1 MVGFDTQLTPVV
13 GDKTAKALASTLDLH
28 TVGDLMRHYPRRY
41 IQRGEL
47 TELSSLREDELVT
60 VVAMVKSVSKRSM
73 RNRRG
78 SLLEVVV
85 TDGTGEL
92 KLTFFNQAWR
102 ERDLRP
108 ERIGLFAGKV
118 GSFRQER
125 QLAHPE
131 YEMFPEDAGDIREAA
146 EKYADEIIPVYPAS
160 VKVPSW
166 LIAKTV
172 DVVLQQL
179 GDPPDPIP
187 AEVLRKRH
195 LPGLAEALHAV
206 HRPKVIEKAWQAQ
219 HRLRFEEAFVL
230 QTELARRRLSTA
242 ALAATPRRATPGGLV
257 DALDERLPFELTE
270 GQRRLGDEITAE
282 LDTEHPMHRL
292 LQGEVGAGKTV
303 VALRAMLAVVDAGG
317 QAALLAPTE
326 VLAQQHY
333 RSLSAMLGPLAQR
346 GMLGGSDIGTRVAL
360 LTGSM
365 STAAR
370 KSTLLDIG
378 VGDAGIVVGT
388 HALLEENVQFF
399 DLGLVVVDEQHRFG
413 VEQRAALAAKSRD
426 GTRPHVLVMTAT
438 PIPRTVAM
446 TVFGDLEISTL
457 SDLPLGRADVATHV
471 IPVGEKPHFL
481 DRAWQRVREE
491 VEKGHRVYIVCPR
504 IGDDGGSGGSAGGPA
519 GSAEEEPPPADGD
532 DKRRP
537 VAVLELAE
545 YLRTGPLAGVGL
557 EVLHGRL
564 PADTK
569 DAAMAAFAAG
579 TTPVLVATTVIEV
592 GIDVPTASMMVIMD
606 ADRFGVSQLH
616 QLRGRIGR
624 GSIPGVCLLVTE
636 APPDTP
642 ARERLDAVAGTRDG
656 FALSQVD
663 LEQRREG
670 DVLGASQSGRR
681 SSLKLL
687 RVIRHAD
694 TIADAR
700 EDATAVVEGDP
711 ELVDH
716 PALLDAV
723 KAALAEQE
731 ADYLDKT

>member
-1 MVGFDTQLTPVV
+1 MVGFDTKLAAVV
-13 GDKTAKALASTLDLH
+13 GDKTAKALANTLDLH

-41 IQRGEL
+41 VQRGEL

-60 VVAMVKSVSKRSM
+60 VVAMVKTVSKRSM

-78 SLLEVVV
+78 SLLEAVV

-92 KLTFFNQAWR
+92 NLTFFNQAWR

-108 ERIGLFAGKV
+108 GRIGLFAGKV
-118 GSFRQER
+118 GAFRQQR

-131 YEMFPEDAGDIREAA
+131 YEMFPDDAADIREAA

-160 VKVPSW
+160 VKMPSW
-166 LIAKTV
+166 LIAKSV
-172 DVVLQQL
+172 DLVLQQL
-179 GDPPDPIP
+179 GDPDDPIP
-187 AEVLRKRH
+187 AGVLRKRH

-206 HRPKVIEKAWQAQ
+206 HRPNAIEKAWAAQ
-219 HRLRFEEAFVL
+219 RRLRYEEAFVL
-230 QTELARRRLSTA
+230 QTELARRRVSTA
-242 ALAATPRRATPGGLV
+242 ALAATRRRATPGGLV

-270 GQRRLGDEITAE
+270 GQRRLGEQIAAE

-333 RSLSAMLGPLAQR
+333 RSLTAMLGPLAQR
-346 GMLGGSDIGTRVAL
+346 GMLGGSDIGTQVAL

-365 STAAR
+365 GAAAR
-370 KSTLLDIG
+370 KRTLLDVG

-457 SDLPLGRADVATHV
+457 SDVPRGRADVATHV
-471 IPVGEKPHFL
+471 VPVGEKPHFL

-491 VEKGHRVYIVCPR
+491 VDKGHRVYIVCPR
-504 IGDDGGSGGSAGGPA
+504 IGDDGVSGGPGGPA
-519 GSAEEEPPPADGD
+519 ASAEEEPPPPEDGEE
-532 DKRRP
+532 KRRP
-537 VAVLELAE
+537 AAVLELAE

-564 PADTK
+564 PSDAK
-569 DAAMAAFAAG
+569 DAAMAGFAAG

-592 GIDVPTASMMVIMD
+592 GIDVPTASMMVIVD

-636 APPDTP
+636 APSGTP
-642 ARERLDAVAGTRDG
+642 ARERLDAVAATRDG
-656 FALSQVD
+656 FELSQVD
-663 LEQRREG
+663 LEHRREG
-670 DVLGASQSGRR
+670 DVLGASQSGHR

-687 RVIRHAD
+687 RVIRDAD
-694 TIADAR
+694 TIEQAR
-700 EDATAVVEGDP
+700 EDASAVVEGDP
-711 ELVDH
+711 DLTDH

-723 KAALAEQE
+723 RAVLAEQE
-731 ADYLDKT
+731 ADYLDKA

>member
-1 MVGFDTQLTPVV
+1 MVGFDTKLAAVV
-13 GDKTAKALASTLDLH
+13 GDKTAKALANTLDLH

-47 TELSSLREDELVT
+47 TELGSLREDELVT

-73 RNRRG
+73 KNRRG
-78 SLLEVVV
+78 SILEAVV
-85 TDGTGEL
+85 TDGPGEL
-92 KLTFFNQAWR
+92 TLTFFNQAWR

-108 ERIGLFAGKV
+108 GRIGLFAGKV
-118 GSFRQER
+118 GTFRHQR

-131 YEMFPEDAGDIREAA
+131 YEMFPDDAADIREAA

-160 VKVPSW
+160 AKMPSW
-166 LIAKTV
+166 LIAKSV
-172 DVVLQQL
+172 DLVLQQL
-179 GDPPDPIP
+179 GDPDDPIP
-187 AEVLRKRH
+187 AEVLRARH
-195 LPGLAEALHAV
+195 LLGLAEALHAV
-206 HRPKVIEKAWQAQ
+206 HRPKAIEKAWAAQ
-219 HRLRFEEAFVL
+219 QRLRYEEAFVL
-230 QTELARRRLSTA
+230 QTELARRRMSTA
-242 ALAATPRRATPGGLV
+242 ALAATRRRATPGGLV

-270 GQRRLGDEITAE
+270 GQRRLGEQIAAE

-333 RSLSAMLGPLAQR
+333 RSLTAMLGPLAQR

-365 STAAR
+365 GTAAR
-370 KSTLLDIG
+370 KETLLDIG

-457 SDLPLGRADVATHV
+457 SDVPRGRADVATHV
-471 IPVGEKPHFL
+471 VPVDEKPHFL

-491 VEKGHRVYIVCPR
+491 VEKGHRVYVVCPR
-504 IGDDGGSGGSAGGPA
+504 IGDDGD
-519 GSAEEEPPPADGD
+519 EPPAADD
-532 DKRRP
+532 EKRRP
-537 VAVLELAE
+537 AAVLELAE
-545 YLRTGPLAGVGL
+545 YLRTGPLQGVGL

-564 PADTK
+564 PADAK
-569 DAAMAAFAAG
+569 DAAMAGFAAG
-579 TTPVLVATTVIEV
+579 TAPVLVATTVIEV
-592 GIDVPTASMMVIMD
+592 GIDVPTASMMVIVD

-636 APPDTP
+636 APPGTP
-642 ARERLDAVAGTRDG
+642 ARERLDAVAKTRDG
-656 FALSQVD
+656 FELSQVD
-663 LEQRREG
+663 LEHRREG
-670 DVLGASQSGRR
+670 DVLGASQSGHR

-687 RVIRHAD
+687 RVIRDAD
-694 TIADAR
+694 TIERAR
-700 EDATAVVEGDP
+700 EDASAVVEGDP
-711 ELVDH
+711 DLARH
-716 PALLDAV
+716 PALLAAV
-723 KAALAEQE
+723 TAVLAEQE
-731 ADYLDKT
+731 ADYLDKA

>member
-13 GDKTAKALASTLDLH
+13 GDKTAKALAKTLDLH

-41 IQRGEL
+41 VQRGEL
-47 TELSSLREDELVT
+47 TELSSLRDDELVT
-60 VVAMVKSVSKRSM
+60 VVARVKSVANRRMK
-73 RNRRG
+73 NRRG
-78 SLLEVVV
+78 SILEAVV

-92 KLTFFNQAWR
+92 RLTFFNQAWR

-118 GSFRQER
+118 GTFREQR

-131 YEMFPEDAGDIREAA
+131 YQMFPDDITDFRQAA
-146 EKYADEIIPVYPAS
+146 EEYADEIIPVYPAS
-160 VKVPSW
+160 EKVPSW
-166 LIAKTV
+166 LIAKSVEVT
-172 DVVLQQL
+172 LQQL
-179 GDPPDPIP
+179 GDLPDPLP
-187 AEVLRKRH
+187 DEVLRKRR
-195 LPGLAEALHAV
+195 LPGLVAALNAV
-206 HRPKVIEKAWQAQ
+206 HRPKAIEKAWTAQ
-219 HRLRFEEAFVL
+219 RRLRFEEAFVL

-242 ALAATPRRATPGGLV
+242 ALPAKPRRATPGGLV

-270 GQRRLGDEITAE
+270 GQRQVGDQLAAE
-282 LDTEHPMHRL
+282 LDTPHPMHRL

-326 VLAQQHY
+326 VLAQQHH
-333 RSLSAMLGPLAQR
+333 RSLTAMLGELAQA
-346 GMLGGSDIGTRVAL
+346 GMLGGADQGTRVAL

-365 STAAR
+365 STAQRRTALNEIV
-370 KSTLLDIG
+370 T
-378 VGDAGIVVGT
+378 GDAGIVVGT

-457 SDLPLGRADVATHV
+457 SDVPRGRADVATHV
-471 IPVGEKPHFL
+471 VPVDEKPHYL

-491 VEKGHRVYIVCPR
+491 VEAGHRVYIVCPR
-504 IGDDGGSGGSAGGPA
+504 IGDDDN
-519 GSAEEEPPPADGD
+519 GSAEEEPPPADD

-537 VAVLELAE
+537 AAVLELAE
-545 YLRTGPLAGVGL
+545 HLRTGPLEGVGL
-557 EVLHGRL
+557 DVLHGRL
-564 PADTK
+564 PAETK
-569 DAAMAAFAAG
+569 DAVMAAFAAG
-579 TTPVLVATTVIEV
+579 TTPVVVATTVIEV
-592 GIDVPTASMMVIMD
+592 GIDVPTASMMVVVD

-624 GSIPGVCLLVTE
+624 GAIPGVCLLVTE
-636 APPDTP
+636 APPGTP

-656 FALSQVD
+656 FELSQVD
-663 LEQRREG
+663 LEHRREG
-670 DVLGASQSGRR
+670 DVLGASQSGHR

-687 RVIRHAD
+687 RVIRD
-694 TIADAR
+694 VEIIEQAR
-700 EDATAVVEGDP
+700 EDAGAVVEADP
-711 ELVDH
+711 DLTAH

-723 KAALAEQE
+723 RAALAEQE
-731 ADYLDKT
+731 ADYLDKA

>member
-1 MVGFDTQLTPVV
+1 MVGFDTQLTAVV
-13 GDKTAKALASTLDLH
+13 GDKTAKALAGTLDLR

-41 IQRGEL
+41 VQRGEL
-47 TELSSLREDELVT
+47 TELNSLREDETVT

-78 SLLEVVV
+78 SILEAVV

-108 ERIGLFAGKV
+108 ERIGLFSGKV
-118 GSFRQER
+118 GTFRQQR

-131 YEMFPEDAGDIREAA
+131 YQMFPEDAGDIREAA
-146 EKYADEIIPVYPAS
+146 EKYADQIIPVYPAS
-160 VKVPSW
+160 VKLPSW
-166 LIAKTV
+166 LIAKSVEVT
-172 DVVLQQL
+172 LQQL
-179 GDPPDPIP
+179 GDPPDPLP
-187 AEVLRKRH
+187 AEVLRRRR

-206 HRPKVIEKAWQAQ
+206 HRPDSIEKARRAQ
-219 HRLRFEEAFVL
+219 WRLRFEEAFVL

-242 ALAATPRRATPGGLV
+242 AMPATPRRATAGGLV
-257 DALDERLPFELTE
+257 DALDRRLPFELTE
-270 GQRRLGDEITAE
+270 GQREVGERLAAE
-282 LDTEHPMHRL
+282 LATPHPMHRL

-326 VLAQQHY
+326 VLAQQHH
-333 RSLSAMLGPLAQR
+333 RSLTALLGPLAQA
-346 GMLGGSDIGTRVAL
+346 GMLGGAEQGTRVAL

-365 STAAR
+365 SVAQRKAALAEIV
-370 KSTLLDIG
+370 S
-378 VGDAGIVVGT
+378 GDAGIVVGT

-457 SDLPLGRADVATHV
+457 ADVPHGRADVATHV
-471 IPVGEKPHFL
+471 VPVDEKPHFL

-491 VEKGHRVYIVCPR
+491 VEAGHRVYVVCPR
-504 IGDDGGSGGSAGGPA
+504 IGDDGGG
-519 GSAEEEPPPADGD
+519 EEEPPPADD

-545 YLRTGPLAGVGL
+545 HLRAGPLRGVGL

-564 PADTK
+564 PAETK
-569 DAAMAAFAAG
+569 DAVMAAFAAG
-579 TTPVLVATTVIEV
+579 TTPVVVATTVIEV
-592 GIDVPTASMMVIMD
+592 GIDVPAASMMVVMD

-636 APPDTP
+636 APPGTP
-642 ARERLDAVAGTRDG
+642 ARERLDAVAGTRNG
-656 FALSQVD
+656 FELSQVD
-663 LEQRREG
+663 LEHRREG
-670 DVLGASQSGRR
+670 DVLGASQSGHR

-687 RVIRHAD
+687 RVIRDVEIIEQARD
-694 TIADAR
+694 DAS
-700 EDATAVVEGDP
+700 AVVEADP
-711 ELVDH
+711 DLSDH
-716 PALLDAV
+716 PALLGAV
-723 KAALAEQE
+723 EAVLAEQE
-731 ADYLDKT
+731 ADYLDKA

>member
-1 MVGFDTQLTPVV
+1 MVGFDTKLAAVV

-73 RNRRG
+73 KNRRG
-78 SLLEVVV
+78 SILEAVV
-85 TDGTGEL
+85 TDGAGEL
-92 KLTFFNQAWR
+92 TLTFFNQAWR

-108 ERIGLFAGKV
+108 GRTGLFAGKV
-118 GSFRQER
+118 GTFRHQR

-131 YEMFPEDAGDIREAA
+131 YEMFPDDAGDIREAA

-160 VKVPSW
+160 AKVPSW
-166 LIAKTV
+166 LIAKSV

-179 GDPPDPIP
+179 GDPDDPIP
-187 AEVLRKRH
+187 AEVLRARH

-206 HRPKVIEKAWQAQ
+206 HRPKAIEKAWAAQ
-219 HRLRFEEAFVL
+219 HRLRYEEAFVL
-230 QTELARRRLSTA
+230 QTELARRRVSTA
-242 ALAATPRRATPGGLV
+242 ALAATRRRATPGGLV
-257 DALDERLPFELTE
+257 DVLDERLPFELTE
-270 GQRRLGDEITAE
+270 GQRRLGEQIAAE

-333 RSLSAMLGPLAQR
+333 RSLTALLGPLAQR

-365 STAAR
+365 GTAAR
-370 KSTLLDIG
+370 KETLLDIG

-457 SDLPLGRADVATHV
+457 SDVPRGRADVATHV
-471 IPVGEKPHFL
+471 VPVGEKPHFL

-491 VEKGHRVYIVCPR
+491 VEKGHRVYVVCPR
-504 IGDDGGSGGSAGGPA
+504 IGDDGDEPA
-519 GSAEEEPPPADGD
+519 AAEDE
-532 DKRRP
+532 KRRP

-545 YLRTGPLAGVGL
+545 HLRTGPLQGVGL
-557 EVLHGRL
+557 EVLHGRM
-564 PADTK
+564 PADAK

-592 GIDVPTASMMVIMD
+592 GIDVATASMMVIMD

-656 FALSQVD
+656 FELSQVD

-687 RVIRHAD
+687 KVMRHVE
-694 TIADAR
+694 IIEQAR
-700 EDATAVVEGDP
+700 EDASAVVEGDP
-711 ELVDH
+711 DLARH

-723 KAALAEQE
+723 EAVLAEQE
-731 ADYLDKT
+731 ADYLDKA

>member
-1 MVGFDTQLTPVV
+1 MVGFDTQLTTVV
-13 GDKTAKALASTLDLH
+13 GDKTAKALANTLDLR

-60 VVAMVKSVSKRSM
+60 VVAMVKSVSKRRM
-73 RNRRG
+73 KNRRG
-78 SLLEVVV
+78 SILEAVV

-92 KLTFFNQAWR
+92 NLTFFNQAWR

-118 GSFRQER
+118 GAFRHQR
-125 QLAHPE
+125 QLANPE

-146 EKYADEIIPVYPAS
+146 EKYADEVIPVYPAS
-160 VKVPSW
+160 VKVQSW
-166 LIAKTV
+166 LIAKSV

-179 GDPPDPIP
+179 GDPPDPLP
-187 AEVLRKRH
+187 DEVLRKRR
-195 LPGLAEALHAV
+195 LPGLAESLHAV
-206 HRPKVIEKAWQAQ
+206 HRPKTIEKAWAAQ
-219 HRLRFEEAFVL
+219 RRLRYEEAFVL

-242 ALAATPRRATPGGLV
+242 ALPATPRRATPGGLL
-257 DALDERLPFELTE
+257 DALDVRLPFELTE
-270 GQRRLGDEITAE
+270 GQREVGERLAAE
-282 LDTEHPMHRL
+282 LATPHPMHRL

-326 VLAQQHY
+326 VLAQQHH
-333 RSLSAMLGPLAQR
+333 RSLTAMLGPLAQG
-346 GMLGGSDIGTRVAL
+346 GMLGGAEQGTRVAL

-365 STAAR
+365 STAQRRTAMNEIV
-370 KSTLLDIG
+370 T
-378 VGDAGIVVGT
+378 GDAGIVVGT

-426 GTRPHVLVMTAT
+426 DTRPHVLVMTAT

-457 SDLPLGRADVATHV
+457 TDVPRGRADVATHV
-471 IPVGEKPHFL
+471 VPVDEKPHFL

-491 VEKGHRVYIVCPR
+491 AEAGHRVYIVCPR
-504 IGDDGGSGGSAGGPA
+504 IGDDSAVDV
-519 GSAEEEPPPADGD
+519 EEEPAGD
-532 DKRRP
+532 DTKRRP

-545 YLRTGPLAGVGL
+545 YLRTGPLQGVGL
-557 EVLHGRL
+557 DVLHGRL
-564 PADTK
+564 PAETK
-569 DAAMAAFAAG
+569 DAVMAAFAAG
-579 TTPVLVATTVIEV
+579 TTPVVVATTVIEV
-592 GIDVPTASMMVIMD
+592 GIDVPTAAMMVIMD

-624 GSIPGVCLLVTE
+624 GAIPGVCLLVTE
-636 APPDTP
+636 APPGTP
-642 ARERLDAVAGTRDG
+642 ARERLDAVARTRDG
-656 FALSQVD
+656 FELSQVD
-663 LEQRREG
+663 LEHRREG
-670 DVLGASQSGRR
+670 DVLGASQSGHR

-694 TIADAR
+694 TIAEAR
-700 EDATAVVEGDP
+700 EDASAVVEADP
-711 ELVDH
+711 DLSRH
-716 PALLDAV
+716 PALLGAV
-723 KAALAEQE
+723 EAVLAEQE
-731 ADYLDKT
+731 ADYLDKA

>member
-1 MVGFDTQLTPVV
+1 MVGFDTQLTAVV
-13 GDKTAKALASTLDLH
+13 GDNTAKALAKTLDLH
-28 TVGDLMRHYPRRY
+28 TAGDLMRHYPRRY

-60 VVAMVKSVSKRSM
+60 VVAMVKRVSKRSM
-73 RNRRG
+73 KNRRG
-78 SLLEVVV
+78 SILEAVV

-92 KLTFFNQAWR
+92 TLTFFNQAWR

-118 GSFRQER
+118 GSFRDQR

-146 EKYADEIIPVYPAS
+146 EKYADEVIPVYPAS
-160 VKVPSW
+160 EKVPSW
-166 LIAKTV
+166 LIAKAV

-179 GDPPDPIP
+179 GDAPDPLP
-187 AEVLRKRH
+187 DEVLRKRH
-195 LPGLAEALHAV
+195 LPGLSEALHAV
-206 HRPKVIEKAWQAQ
+206 HRPKAIEKAWAAQ
-219 HRLRFEEAFVL
+219 RRLRYEEAFVL

-242 ALAATPRRATPGGLV
+242 ALPATARRAAPGGLV
-257 DALDERLPFELTE
+257 DALDERLPFELTP
-270 GQRRLGDEITAE
+270 GQREIGDQLAAE
-282 LDTEHPMHRL
+282 LDTPHPMHRL

-326 VLAQQHY
+326 VLAQQHH
-333 RSLSAMLGPLAQR
+333 RSLTAMLGELAQA
-346 GMLGGSDIGTRVAL
+346 GMLGGAAIGTRVAL

-365 STAAR
+365 STAQRRAA
-370 KSTLLDIG
+370 LNDI
-378 VGDAGIVVGT
+378 VTGDAGIVVGT

-457 SDLPLGRADVATHV
+457 SDVPRGRADVATHV
-471 IPVGEKPHFL
+471 VPVDEKPHFL
-481 DRAWQRVREE
+481 ERAWQRVREE
-491 VEKGHRVYIVCPR
+491 VEAGHRVYIVCPR
-504 IGDDGGSGGSAGGPA
+504 IGDGD
-519 GSAEEEPPPADGD
+519 EEPAADD
-532 DKRRP
+532 DRRRP

-545 YLRTGPLAGVGL
+545 QLRSGPLRDVGL
-557 EVLHGRL
+557 DVLHGRL
-564 PADTK
+564 PAETK
-569 DAAMAAFAAG
+569 DAVMAAFAAG
-579 TTPVLVATTVIEV
+579 TTPVVVATTVIEV

-636 APPDTP
+636 AAPGTP
-642 ARERLDAVAGTRDG
+642 ARERLDAVAATRDG

-687 RVIRHAD
+687 RVIRDAEV
-694 TIADAR
+694 IEQAR
-700 EDATAVVEGDP
+700 EDASAVVEGDP
-711 ELVDH
+711 DLARH
-716 PALLDAV
+716 PALLAAV
-723 KAALAEQE
+723 EAALAEQE
-731 ADYLDKT
+731 ADYLEKA

>member
-1 MVGFDTQLTPVV
+1 MVGFDTQLTTVV
-13 GDKTAKALASTLDLH
+13 GDKTAKALANTLDLH

-41 IQRGEL
+41 VQRGEL

-73 RNRRG
+73 KNRRG
-78 SLLEVVV
+78 SILEAVV

-92 KLTFFNQAWR
+92 TLTFFNQAWR

-108 ERIGLFAGKV
+108 GRIGLFAGKV
-118 GSFRQER
+118 GTFRHQR

-131 YEMFPEDAGDIREAA
+131 YEMFPDDAGDIREAA
-146 EKYADEIIPVYPAS
+146 EKYADEVIPVYPAS

-179 GDPPDPIP
+179 GDPPDPLP
-187 AEVLRKRH
+187 DDVLRKRR

-206 HRPKVIEKAWQAQ
+206 HRPRAIEKAWAAQ
-219 HRLRFEEAFVL
+219 RRLRFEEAFVL

-242 ALAATPRRATPGGLV
+242 ALPATPRRARPGGLV

-270 GQRRLGDEITAE
+270 GQRQIGERLAAE
-282 LDTEHPMHRL
+282 LDTPHPMHRL

-333 RSLSAMLGPLAQR
+333 RSLTAMLGPLAQR
-346 GMLGGSDIGTRVAL
+346 GMLGGSEIGTRVAL

-365 STAAR
+365 GTAAR
-370 KSTLLDIG
+370 KEALLDIG

-457 SDLPLGRADVATHV
+457 SDVPRGRADVATHV
-471 IPVGEKPHFL
+471 VPVDEKPHFL

-491 VEKGHRVYIVCPR
+491 VEAGHRVYIVCPR
-504 IGDDGGSGGSAGGPA
+504 IGDDDGNG
-519 GSAEEEPPPADGD
+519 EDEPPADDG

-557 EVLHGRL
+557 DVLHGRM
-564 PADTK
+564 PAEAK
-569 DAAMAAFAAG
+569 DAVMAAFAAG
-579 TTPVLVATTVIEV
+579 TTPVVVATTVIEV

-624 GSIPGVCLLVTE
+624 GAIPGVCLLVTE
-636 APPDTP
+636 AAPGTP

-656 FALSQVD
+656 FRLSQVD

-670 DVLGASQSGRR
+670 DVLGAAQSGRR

-687 RVIRHAD
+687 KVIRD
-694 TIADAR
+694 VEIIEQAR
-700 EDATAVVEGDP
+700 EDASAVVEGDP
-711 ELVDH
+711 DLARH
-716 PALLDAV
+716 PALLEAV
-723 KAALAEQE
+723 EAALAEQE
-731 ADYLDKT
+731 ADYLDKA